1 MRRFRRSIGTGCVV
15 VTGTLLLT
23 LGLATP
29 ALATPAPS
37 FPSWGDVQQAA
48 QNVTTKKAEI
58 TKLNGVVAYYQQA
71 AAAAGK
77 EAAIRDEDYL
87 NAKNALDAATS
98 KADKLQSQADA
109 AKKRAAKSKSE
120 AGQLAAQLARSNGS
134 SLTMKL
140 LLDSHNAS
148 NLLSVLG
155 TMSKISE
162 SAANVFARAQQQE
175 NSAKSLTAQARA
187 AESVRQTKSS
197 TAASA
202 LATAKQAAAAAQAK
216 VTAQDKPLAL
226 AAAQLA
232 SLNGT
237 SASTEAG
244 YLAGVA
250 WQAKQ
255 EAVKTPPPD
264 GPPIVVTPPPG
275 ESTPPPPPTA
285 PNTSKVDGA
294 IAYARAQ
301 LGKPYSLGGAGPN
314 AFDCSGLTLMAYRAA
329 GVYIGI
335 HGSTS
340 QYNYLKSQNKLV
352 PLSERQPGDLLWYSD
367 GGSTTAT
374 KYHVTLYIGNGQM
387 IEAPYAG
394 VPVRI
399 AAIRFGDLVPY
410 AGRPTG

>member
-1 MRRFRRSIGTGCVV
+1 VV
-15 VTGTLLLT
+15 LTGTLLLT

-29 ALATPAPS
+29 ALAAPS
-37 FPSWGDVQQAA
+37 FPSWGDVQKAA
-48 QNVTTKKAEI
+48 QNVSTKKAEI
-58 TKLNGVVAYYQQA
+58 AKLNRIVASLQQA
-71 AAAAGK
+71 AADDGK
-77 EAAIRDEDYL
+77 VAAIRDEEYL
-87 NAKNALDAATS
+87 SARNALDAATA

-109 AKKRAAKSKSE
+109 ARKRAAKSKSE

-134 SLTMKL
+134 GLTMKL

-155 TMSKISE
+155 IMSKISE
-162 SAANVFARAQQQE
+162 SAANIFARAAQQE
-175 NSAKSLTAQARA
+175 NSAKSLTAQARVA
-187 AESVRQTKSS
+187 KSVRQTKS
-197 TAASA
+197 TDAASA
-202 LATAKQAAAAAQAK
+202 LAKAKQAAAAAQAK
-216 VTAQDKPLAL
+216 VTAQNKPLAL

-232 SLNGT
+232 SLKGT
-237 SASTEAG
+237 SAGAEAG
-244 YLAGVA
+244 YLAGLV

-275 ESTPPPPPTA
+275 QSTPPPPPTA
-285 PNTSKVDGA
+285 PNTSAVDGA

-301 LGKPYSLGGAGPN
+301 LGKPYALGGAGPS
-314 AFDCSGLTLMAYRAA
+314 AFDCSGLTLKAYAA
-329 GVYIGI
+329 VGVYIGI

-340 QYNYLKSQNKLV
+340 QYNYLKSENRLV
-352 PLSERQPGDLLWYSD
+352 PLSDRQPGDLLWYSD
-367 GGSTTAT
+367 GGSTKAT
-374 KYHVTLYIGNGQM
+374 KYHVTLYIGNGEM

-399 AAIRFGDLVPY
+399 AAVRFGDLVPY